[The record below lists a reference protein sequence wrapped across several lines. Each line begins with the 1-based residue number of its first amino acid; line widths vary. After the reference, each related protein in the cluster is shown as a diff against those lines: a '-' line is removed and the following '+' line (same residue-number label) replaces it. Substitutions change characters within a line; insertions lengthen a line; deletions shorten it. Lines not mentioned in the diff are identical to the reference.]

1 MKIAITGHT
10 QGIGQALATV
20 FQQYGHDIIGFSRSN
35 GFDISNADSRRAIID
50 QSQDADIFVN
60 NAYHPTG
67 QTSLLKE
74 SITAWGH
81 TDKLIVNMSSK
92 CTMFPTEDSNPLVQE
107 YQEVY
112 KAAKLEQE
120 AIINDLLPHRNPK
133 LLNVIPG
140 VVDAGPSKIYSTD
153 PNKINPMHLAQ
164 LVYELVS
171 MRGRL
176 DVQQIIVA
184 PSQPK

>member
-10 QGIGQALATV
+10 QGIGLALATV
-20 FQQYGHDIIGFSRSN
+20 FQQYDHEVVGFSRSN
-35 GFDISNADSRRAIID
+35 GFDINDPQSRATIL
-50 QSQDADIFVN
+50 SQDVDIFIN

-67 QTSLLKE
+67 QTALLKE
-74 SITAWGH
+74 LIDRWGN
-81 TDKLIVNMSSK
+81 TDTLIINMSSK
-92 CTMFPTEDSNPLVQE
+92 CIMFPTDDLDPLVQE
-107 YQEVY
+107 YQEIY

-133 LLNVIPG
+133 LLNVVPG
-140 VVDAGPSKIYSTD
+140 VVDAGPSKIYSND
-153 PNKINPMHLAQ
+153 PNKIDPMHLAQ
-164 LVYELVS
+164 LVYELVA

-176 DVQQIIVA
+176 DVQQIVVA

>member
-10 QGIGQALATV
+10 QGIGLAVATV
-20 FQQYGHDIIGFSRSN
+20 FQQYGHDVIGFSRSN
-35 GFDISNADSRRAIID
+35 GFDISNPQVRLTILSHDVDVFI
-50 QSQDADIFVN
+50 N

-67 QTSLLKE
+67 QTKLLKE
-74 SITAWGH
+74 LIDRWGN
-81 TDKLIVNMSSK
+81 TDTLIINMSSK
-92 CTMFPTEDSNPLVQE
+92 CTMFPTDDPDPSVQE
-107 YQEVY
+107 YQETY

-140 VVDAGPSKIYSTD
+140 VVDAGPSKIYSKD
-153 PNKINPMHLAQ
+153 PNKIDPMHLAQ
-164 LVYELVS
+164 LIYEVVS

-176 DVQQIIVA
+176 DVQQIVVA

>member
-20 FQQYGHDIIGFSRSN
+20 FQQYGHEIIGYSRSN
-35 GFDISNADSRRAIID
+35 GYNISDPQARQRMLLEDVDVFI
-50 QSQDADIFVN
+50 N

-67 QTSLLKE
+67 QTKLLKE
-74 SITAWGH
+74 LIDRWGN
-81 TDKLIVNMSSK
+81 TDTLIVNMSSK
-92 CTMFPTEDSNPLVQE
+92 CIMFPTEDSDPAVQE
-107 YQEVY
+107 YQEIY

-120 AIINDLLPHRNPK
+120 QIINALLPHRNPK
-133 LLNVIPG
+133 LLNIIPG
-140 VVDAGPSKIYSTD
+140 VVDAGLSKIYSKD
-153 PNKINPMHLAQ
+153 PNKINPIHLAQ
-164 LVYELVS
+164 LVYEAVS

-176 DVQQIIVA
+176 DIQQIVVA

>member
-10 QGIGQALATV
+10 QGIGLALATV
-20 FQQYGHDIIGFSRSN
+20 FQQYGHEVVGFSRSN
-35 GFDISNADSRRAIID
+35 GFDISEPQARQAMLAYDVDVFI
-50 QSQDADIFVN
+50 N

-67 QTSLLKE
+67 QTALLKE
-74 SITAWGH
+74 LIDRWGN
-81 TDKLIVNMSSK
+81 TNTLIINMSSK
-92 CTMFPTEDSNPLVQE
+92 CIMFPTDDPDPLIQE
-107 YQEVY
+107 YQEIY

-133 LLNVIPG
+133 LLNVVPG
-140 VVDAGPSKIYSTD
+140 VVDAGPSKIYSTN
-153 PNKINPMHLAQ
+153 PNKIDPMHLAQ

-176 DVQQIIVA
+176 DVQQIVVA

>member
-10 QGIGQALATV
+10 QGIGQTLSTV
-20 FQQYGHDIIGFSRSN
+20 FQQYGYEVIGFSRSN
-35 GFDISNADSRRAIID
+35 GFDISDADSRQAIIM
-50 QSQDADIFVN
+50 QSQDVDVFVN
-60 NAYHPTG
+60 NAYHPIG
-67 QTSLLKE
+67 QTELLKE
-74 SITAWGH
+74 SITAWGN

-92 CTMFPTEDSNPLVQE
+92 CIMFPTEDADPMIQE

-112 KAAKLEQE
+112 KKSKLEQE
-120 AIINDLLPHRNPK
+120 AIINNLLPHRNPK

-140 VVDAGPSKIYSTD
+140 VVDAGPSKIYSND
-153 PNKINPMHLAQ
+153 PNKIDPVHLAQ
-164 LVYELVS
+164 LIYDIVS